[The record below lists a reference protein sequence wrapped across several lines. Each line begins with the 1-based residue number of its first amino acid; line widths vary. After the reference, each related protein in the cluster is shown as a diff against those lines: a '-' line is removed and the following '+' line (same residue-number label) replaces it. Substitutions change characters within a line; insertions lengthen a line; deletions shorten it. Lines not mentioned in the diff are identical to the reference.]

1 VNIWGMPPKIDDPE
15 EATQAFAAGNA
26 AKQGDD
32 HVLAIEWYTKGLE
45 IAASVELKS
54 ALYVNRGFTYTVV
67 GRYAEALHDGEE
79 CAFIRPSWARTYEC
93 QASALHGMGRV
104 EEGDGAT
111 RLAEAL
117 ALLKQDPKNQD
128 SKLRVKEMREERR
141 ALQAKIQASEAAMAS
156 VQAAAVSEAV
166 AATPHGHTSS
176 AASVVTQK
184 LIATAPPSYVP
195 EASQS
200 IFTPRQLSSDDT
212 TAATD
217 IIVQGNALLQQ
228 QDYESALACYT
239 KALDFSREPDLVST
253 IYFNCSIANSHLLR
267 FHRALEDA
275 EECIRNNPMWV
286 QGFECKG
293 TALEVVAKLPHTSS
307 RKPFASAIEL
317 YVFAKEPY
325 VFAKEPCVSGS
336 APIQQHFATHLV

>member
-1 VNIWGMPPKIDDPE
+1 
-15 EATQAFAAGNA
+15 
-26 AKQGDD
+26 
-32 HVLAIEWYTKGLE
+32 VLAIEWYTKGLE
-45 IAASVELKS
+45 IATSVELKS

-79 CAFIRPSWARTYEC
+79 CALIRPSWARTYEC

-117 ALLKQDPKNQD
+117 AVLKQDPKNQD
-128 SKLRVKEMREERR
+128 SKLRVKEMREERG
-141 ALQAKIQASEAAMAS
+141 ALQAKIQASEAAMAFA
-156 VQAAAVSEAV
+156 QAEATAV

-176 AASVVTQK
+176 TASAAKQRW
-184 LIATAPPSYVP
+184 IATAPPSYLP
-195 EASQS
+195 EALQS
-200 IFTPRQLSSDDT
+200 NSTPRQLSSDDM

-228 QDYESALACYT
+228 QDYESALAFYA
-239 KALDFSREPDLVST
+239 KALDFSREPKLVST

-267 FHRALEDA
+267 FDRALEDA

-293 TALEVVAKLPHTSS
+293 TALEVVAKEPYTSS
-307 RKPFASAIEL
+307 KESFGSATEPC
-317 YVFAKEPY
+317 VTAKEPCIY
-325 VFAKEPCVSGS
+325 AKEPCVSGS
-336 APIQQHFATHLV
+336 APIQQHLATHPVSKFPRVDQVFSQCLT